1 MTMKK
6 RESGFYWVKWCEGD
20 DWEVAEYVSG
30 KFYLIGCE
38 LPRYESRM
46 YQIDERRIAR
56 DGQERLVSLIKQA
69 RQEWLDHNDP
79 KDGTDIVTPYDEVL
93 YQ

>member
-20 DWEVAEYVSG
+20 DWEVAEYVSD

-38 LPRYESRM
+38 LSHCESRM
-46 YQIDERRIAR
+46 YQIDERRITR
-56 DGQERLVSLIKQA
+56 EEKR
-69 RQEWLDHNDP
+69 
-79 KDGTDIVTPYDEVL
+79 
-93 YQ
+93 